1 MNKENNELKRFDHS
15 SDSGFWVPDGYF
27 EGLKSEI
34 DRKIVAS
41 RLQSRRVRN
50 RWIYSSAASIA
61 LVLGLSIYF
70 SLVEKGS
77 DLATKG
83 VQLTH
88 LAMDSNRHAIAEKTV
103 SNPSLDDV
111 AATALTEENQDLIDD
126 ELIATADELNL
137 TDEELV
143 ELTEYIDL

>member
-1 MNKENNELKRFDHS
+1 MNKENSELKRFDNS
-15 SDSGFWVPDGYF
+15 SDSGFQIPDGYF

-41 RLQSRRVRN
+41 RLQNRRVRN
-50 RWIYSSAASIA
+50 RWIYSAAASIA
-61 LVLGLSIYF
+61 LFLGISLYFILS
-70 SLVEKGS
+70 ENGS
-77 DLATKG
+77 NIASKG

-88 LAMDSNRHAIAEKTV
+88 IAMDSNRQTIAESLA
-103 SNPSLDDV
+103 SNPSVENV
-111 AATALTEENQDLIDD
+111 AETALSVESQDLIDD

-137 TDEELV
+137 SDEELV